1 MAGTAKFVI
10 ESEEVEALVQNC
22 GGTVLDLLASLTK
35 STKMLARPT
44 ISKYHVGAVGLS
56 SDGRIF
62 IGVNLEFSG
71 LPLHHSIHAEQFLI
85 TNAAIHGATKIDYIA
100 VSSIPCGHCR
110 QFLQEIRGASEI
122 KILVITESEE
132 ITYKPLSYLLPH
144 RFGPDDLLEK
154 EAPLLLESPDNG
166 LVWAPRNGTDGAEEE
181 LRTAAVE
188 AANRAHAPYTG
199 CPSGVA
205 LMDSQGRVFA
215 GSYSESAAYNPSL
228 GPLQAAIVAYVA
240 GGGGGYE
247 EIEAAVL
254 VEKEDAV
261 VRQESTVRLLIQA
274 ISPHCN
280 FRVFRCRKSAKI
292 HSLSD

>member
-1 MAGTAKFVI
+1 MAGTAKFVM
-10 ESEEVEALVQNC
+10 ESDEVEALVQKC

-35 STKMLARPT
+35 SAKMLARPT
-44 ISKYHVGAVGLS
+44 ISKFHVGAVGLS

-62 IGVNLEFSG
+62 IGVNLEFPG
-71 LPLHHSIHAEQFLI
+71 LPLHHSVHAEQFLI
-85 TNAAIHGATKIDYIA
+85 TNAVINGATKIEYIA

-122 KILVITESEE
+122 KILVTTEAEE
-132 ITYKPLSYLLPH
+132 VTYKPLSYLLPH
-144 RFGPDDLLEK
+144 QFGPDDLLEK
-154 EAPLLLESPDNG
+154 EAPLLLEAPSNE

-181 LRTAAVE
+181 LRDAAVE
-188 AANRAHAPYTG
+188 AANRSHAPYTG

-205 LMDSQGRVFA
+205 LRDSRGRVFT
-215 GSYSESAAYNPSL
+215 GSYSESAAYSPSL
-228 GPLQAAIVAYVA
+228 GPLHAAIVAYVA
-240 GGGGGYE
+240 RGSGGYE
-247 EIEAAVL
+247 EIDAVAL

-274 ISPHCN
+274 ISPQCD

-292 HSLSD
+292 HSHSD